1 MQVSRCNNF
10 FTRDSNKRNC
20 ITVAVVITI
29 TIRLPLQYGIYKII
43 VAV

>member
-1 MQVSRCNNF
+1 MQVSRCNN

-29 TIRLPLQYGIYKII
+29 TIRLPLQYGDL
-43 VAV
+43 